1 MQRLIQTLFTAL
13 LFSTGSIF
21 AQSAPVTDYTGTEVR
36 LAAPPVR
43 VVSLLPSSTETLIA
57 LGQGGLLVGID
68 EDSPQPAGAAL
79 PVLGSAFAP
88 NIELIIE
95 LEPDLVLADQFSG
108 VHEQLNELGV
118 PTFAGMPG
126 NVSEILEFNTS
137 LGLLLGSEE
146 EAAGLNARLTA
157 GLEELASRTADLD
170 GPAVYVELDPTP
182 FAAGP
187 GSYIDDLLKA
197 VGASNVVPEELGA
210 WPMLSPEFVVASE
223 PDVVLLLDAP
233 FGETT
238 ETFLARP
245 GFSGITAQ
253 VIEVDAATGD
263 LLSRAGPGMIEA
275 AEWLFSVLY
284 GPDDE

>member
-1 MQRLIQTLFTAL
+1 MQRFVQALFTAL
-13 LFSTGSIF
+13 LFSICPVF

-36 LAAPPVR
+36 LARPPVR
-43 VVSLLPSSTETLIA
+43 VVSLLPSSTETVIA
-57 LGQGGLLVGID
+57 LGRGGLLVGID
-68 EDSPQPAGAAL
+68 EDSPQPPGAAL
-79 PVLGSAFAP
+79 PNLGSAFAP

-108 VHEQLNELGV
+108 VHEQLNGLGV

-126 NVSEILEFNTS
+126 SVSEMLDFNLS
-137 LGLLLGSEE
+137 LGQLLGSEQ
-146 EAAGLNARLTA
+146 EAADLNSSLARA
-157 GLEELASRTADLD
+157 LEELGRRTENLD

-187 GSYIDDLLKA
+187 GSYVDDLLRA
-197 VGASNVVPEELGA
+197 VGASNVVPAELGA

-238 ETFLARP
+238 EKFLARP
-245 GFSGITAQ
+245 GFNGMTAL

-275 AEWLFSVLY
+275 AEWLFRVLY
-284 GPDDE
+284 APDAE